1 MNSPSTTFS
10 NTSTGPFTRTSAK
23 GRCAAPSLNS
33 PSLNSLT
40 SSQDRRGAPQAEAAT
55 DSARHADPFAAR
67 FGKSLPRGLRLE
79 ADHMTWPAFEA
90 AYAPAA
96 GPLRLANWTEE
107 RISSART
114 RFTATLDIDHARR
127 LATANATGPISAMTA
142 ILHEAGYPMEV
153 TSFHQQQASDKTATF
168 IHCTDG
174 RRSHWAMGIG
184 ENCTESI
191 LRAFISAANLL
202 GNP

>member
-10 NTSTGPFTRTSAK
+10 NTAPGPFTRTSAK

-33 PSLNSLT
+33 PASGP
-40 SSQDRRGAPQAEAAT
+40 DRRGTRQAEPAI
-55 DSARHADPFAAR
+55 DSDRHADPFAAR

-96 GPLRLANWTEE
+96 GPLRLDNWTEE

-142 ILHEAGYPMEV
+142 ILHEAGYPVEV
-153 TSFHQQQASDKTATF
+153 TSFHQQQAGSKTATF

-174 RRSHWAMGIG
+174 HHDHWAMGIG
-184 ENCTESI
+184 ENCTESS
-191 LRAFISAANLL
+191 LRAFVSAANLL
-202 GNP
+202 GHP